1 MRRTLALLVA
11 VAAIGMTALLE
22 GCSTAPPTQ
31 EERQSVNYG
40 PKPDNYQEIV
50 RDYLRPRLTDP
61 TAAIVDYKAGP
72 TQFYQKDSVIRDLQF
87 GWAVCALVNDKNTR
101 GAYTG
106 FYPAVYF
113 IRNGKVV
120 ASNGGPGDGPVG
132 TQYARQQC
140 KELGYEVP

>member
-1 MRRTLALLVA
+1 MQRTFALLLA
-11 VAAIGMTALLE
+11 VAGLGITVLLE

-50 RDYLRPRLTDP
+50 RAHLRPLLTDP
-61 TAAIVDYKAGP
+61 TAAIIDYKAGP

-87 GWAVCALVNDKNTR
+87 GWAVCALVNDKNTA

-132 TQYARQQC
+132 TQYARKQC